1 MTTRREDSP
10 SVEQAMEKL
19 DALVREMESGQMPL
33 EKLLTHYEEGVK
45 LVRTCQEKLDA
56 ADQKIQLI
64 KRSAAGPAGLQDFPE
79 GTP

>member
-1 MTTRREDSP
+1 VTTRREDSP